1 MADHGNRRE
10 DLHSA
15 TYLSKVI
22 LPRRQIYNHIR
33 MQDTLI
39 ASNGDTSGY
48 SDRQLHTLRF
58 NNASADR
65 DRAQLDLGMP
75 VDDE

>member
-1 MADHGNRRE
+1 MLDSRLTLRRE
-10 DLHSA
+10 DPHSSLGLYA
-15 TYLSKVI
+15 WSYGLYVMPAYLLMVNPTYL
-22 LPRRQIYNHIR
+22 
-33 MQDTLI
+33 
-39 ASNGDTSGY
+39 Y

-65 DRAQLDLGMP
+65 DRAQRNLGIP

>member
-1 MADHGNRRE
+1 MPAYLLMVNP
-10 DLHSA
+10 
-15 TYLSKVI
+15 TYL
-22 LPRRQIYNHIR
+22 
-33 MQDTLI
+33 
-39 ASNGDTSGY
+39 Y

-65 DRAQLDLGMP
+65 DRAQRNLGIP